1 MGKRQFLQG
10 GKKFM
15 LDNRRASKAGMTVCP
30 WLWAAACSAPALTG
44 GLFKQ
49 LHAAGKVGKGMGL
62 QYGLVWSCI
71 VEYSIAMVIDLA
83 LH

>member
-1 MGKRQFLQG
+1 MRYN
-10 GKKFM
+10 
-15 LDNRRASKAGMTVCP
+15 D
-30 WLWAAACSAPALTG
+30 LTG

-83 LH
+83 WH